1 MSSKARWFAGTVAI
15 LAFVSAGVGQ
25 QVTSAQTK
33 EAPKAQTWAGKI
45 SDSHCGAKKHT
56 MGKSEAECVTACV
69 ASGEYVF
76 VGDKDKVFTIA
87 NQKFEDLKKF
97 AGQTVELTGTAEGD
111 KITVTKIAAKK

>member
-15 LAFVSAGVGQ
+15 LAFVSVGAGR
-25 QVTSAQTK
+25 VTLAQTK
-33 EAPKAQTWAGKI
+33 EAPKPQTWAGKI
-45 SDSHCGAKKHT
+45 SDNHCGAKKHT
-56 MGKSEAECVTACV
+56 MGTDAECVTACV
-69 ASGEYVF
+69 KNGEYVF

-87 NQKFEDLKKF
+87 NQKFAELPKF